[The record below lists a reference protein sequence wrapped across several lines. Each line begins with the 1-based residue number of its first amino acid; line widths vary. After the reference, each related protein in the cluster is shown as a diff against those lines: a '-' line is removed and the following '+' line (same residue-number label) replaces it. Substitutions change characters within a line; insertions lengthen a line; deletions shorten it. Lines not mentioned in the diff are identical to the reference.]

1 VEIVPLLKSLSEAS
15 GVSGYEDNVREIVYN
30 TFRTTADEVRSD
42 AMGNLIAYKRG
53 SAETDPRRADPGPR
67 RRIMLAGHMDE
78 IGLIVTE
85 LEKGFV
91 RFTQVGGFDVRTL
104 MGQEVVVHGR
114 RPLPG
119 VIGSRP
125 PHVLS
130 AAERDKPAPMD
141 KLFID
146 VGLSEEAL
154 QEAVRVGDLITI
166 RRPFL
171 ELKGGLVSGKAFDDR
186 AAVVAI
192 AVCLDILSTLR
203 HEWDVYGVA
212 TVQEEVGLRGAITST
227 YGIAPDAGIA
237 IDVGFGKQPGVGP
250 ELAIELDKGPS
261 LAFGPYL
268 HPILYGEL
276 KRVAQ
281 ENEIPLQMEVVPGG
295 TGTDATAM
303 QVTRAGVPTAL
314 LSIPTRNMHTPI
326 ETLAVKDLLRTGRL
340 MAYTIAGL
348 DERFAKRLVGKVDGK
363 GEQA

>member
-1 VEIVPLLKSLSEAS
+1 VEIVPFLKSLSEAS
-15 GVSGYEDNVREIVYN
+15 GVSGYEDQVREIVHE
-30 TFRTTADEVRSD
+30 TFSGLADEVRAD
-42 AMGNLIAYKRG
+42 AMGNLIALKRG
-53 SAETDPRRADPGPR
+53 SAESEPR

-85 LEKGFV
+85 LDKGFL

-104 MGQEVVVHGR
+104 MGQEVTVHGR
-114 RPLPG
+114 RPLRG

-130 AAERDKPAPMD
+130 AEEREKPVPMD

-146 VGLSEEAL
+146 VGLAEEEL
-154 QEAVRVGDLITI
+154 KEAVRVGDLVTI
-166 RRPFL
+166 WRPFT

-192 AVCLDILSTLR
+192 AVCLEVLKTLD
-203 HEWDVYGVA
+203 HKWDVYAVA

-227 YGIAPDAGIA
+227 YGVAPDAGIA
-237 IDVGFGKQPGVGP
+237 IDVGFGKQPGVDP
-250 ELAIELDKGPS
+250 VDAIELGKGPS

-268 HPILYGEL
+268 HPVLYGEL

-281 ENEIPLQMEVVPGG
+281 EHEIPVQMEVVPSG
-295 TGTDATAM
+295 TGTDATAI

-314 LSIPTRNMHTPI
+314 LSIAVRNMHTPI
-326 ETLAVKDLLRTGRL
+326 ETLSVKDLARTGRL

-348 DERFAKRLVGKVDGK
+348 NDEFAGRLSGQPEGA
-363 GEQA
+363 GA

>member
-15 GVSGYEDNVREIVYN
+15 GVSGYEDQVREIVYD
-30 TFRTTADEVRSD
+30 TLSTLVDEVRSD

-53 SAETDPRRADPGPR
+53 CAESKPR

-78 IGLIVTE
+78 IGLMVTE
-85 LEKGFV
+85 LEKGFI

-104 MGQEVVVHGR
+104 MGQEVLVHGR
-114 RPLPG
+114 EVLPG
-119 VIGSRP
+119 IIGCRP

-130 AAERDKPAPMD
+130 AQERDKPAPMD

-146 VGLSEEAL
+146 VGLGEKAL
-154 QEAVRVGDLITI
+154 QEKVRVGDLITVH
-166 RRPFL
+166 RPFL

-186 AAVVAI
+186 AAVTAI
-192 AVCLDILSTLR
+192 AVCLEILGTLR

-227 YGIAPDAGIA
+227 YGVAPDAGIA
-237 IDVGFGKQPGVGP
+237 IDVGFGKQPGVQP

-268 HPILYGEL
+268 HPVLFGEL

-281 ENEIPLQMEVVPGG
+281 ENEIPFQVEVVPSG
-295 TGTDATAM
+295 TGTDANAI
-303 QVTRAGVPTAL
+303 QVTQAGVPTAL
-314 LSIPTRNMHTPI
+314 LSIPLRNMHTPI
-326 ETLAVKDLLRTGRL
+326 ETLAVKDVLRTGRL
-340 MAYTIAGL
+340 MAYAIAGL
-348 DERFAKRLVGKVDGK
+348 DEGFAGRLQEQPHAK
-363 GEQA
+363 GGQA

>member
-1 VEIVPLLKSLSEAS
+1 MEIVPLLKSLSEAS
-15 GVSGYEDNVREIVYN
+15 GVSGYEDQVREIVHA
-30 TFRTTADEVRSD
+30 TFSDLADEVRSD
-42 AMGNLIAYKRG
+42 AMGNLIALKRG
-53 SAETDPRRADPGPR
+53 SGPSEPR

-78 IGLIVTE
+78 IGLMVTA
-85 LEKGFV
+85 LDKGFL

-119 VIGSRP
+119 VIGCRP

-130 AAERDKPAPMD
+130 VEERKKPLPMD
-141 KLFID
+141 QLFID
-146 VGLSEEAL
+146 VGLGEHAL
-154 QEAVRVGDLITI
+154 RDAVHVGDLVTI
-166 RRPFL
+166 QRPFT

-192 AVCLDILSTLR
+192 AVCLDLLRALR

-212 TVQEEVGLRGAITST
+212 TVQEEVGLRGAIIGT

-250 ELAIELDKGPS
+250 EDAIELDKGPS

-268 HPILYGEL
+268 HPVLYAEL
-276 KRVAQ
+276 QRVAK
-281 ENEIPLQMEVVPGG
+281 EHELPFQMEIVPGG
-295 TGTDATAM
+295 TGTDATAI

-314 LSIPTRNMHTPI
+314 LSIPLRNMHTPI

-348 DERFAKRLVGKVDGK
+348 DEGFYTRLRSQSPAKGAG
-363 GEQA
+363 A